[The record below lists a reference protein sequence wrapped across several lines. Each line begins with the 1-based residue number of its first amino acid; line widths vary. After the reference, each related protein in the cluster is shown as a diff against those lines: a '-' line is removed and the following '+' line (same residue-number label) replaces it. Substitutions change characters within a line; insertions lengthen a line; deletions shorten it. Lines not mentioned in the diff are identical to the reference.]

1 MTNPEASIACAAAGP
16 IGCLSCDLLEICRA
30 AGVLAFDANRS
41 RQSTG
46 ALRTVQAGAALFRTG
61 DPAHTVFAVR
71 QGLLKTVRVSA
82 EGDEQILSLHTP
94 GEVLGLEAFVGGTH
108 GSDVIAV
115 QRVVCCE
122 LPLRSLGDQ
131 RLHEGE
137 LGSALV
143 RLLGRAIAPRPNFAR
158 GPMRQRVI
166 IFLLDLGSR
175 LTDRGLDGRQFA
187 LGLSRSEIAN
197 LLDTRIET
205 ISRMMQQLHREQA
218 IQVRGG
224 KVSLLSLAPPIQNE
238 WI

>member
-1 MTNPEASIACAAAGP
+1 MTNPQPSIACAAAGP
-16 IGCLSCDLLEICRA
+16 IGCRSCDLHEICRV

-46 ALRTVQAGAALFRTG
+46 ALRTVQAGAALFRAG
-61 DPAHTVFAVR
+61 DPAQTVFAVR

-115 QRVVCCE
+115 QPVVCCE
-122 LPLRSLGDQ
+122 LPLRAIGAQ

-143 RLLGRAIAPRPNFAR
+143 RLLGRAIAPRPNFSR
-158 GPMRQRVI
+158 GPMRQRVTS
-166 IFLLDLGSR
+166 FLLDLGSR
-175 LTDRGLDGRQFA
+175 LTDRGLDGRQFM

-205 ISRMMQQLHREQA
+205 VSRMLQQLQREQA
-218 IQVRGG
+218 IRVRGG
-224 KVSLLSLAPPIQNE
+224 KVSLLSLAPAIGA
-238 WI
+238 